1 MAFWNTKKPQTP
13 PEPDIRTYEAEPPH
27 YEPVEHPPRFRYAL
41 STDGVYRKP
50 ALRQDK
56 ALISCVG
63 DMLAEEKLYKSHLIG
78 GRTDFHDVFTF
89 VRPYFAAS
97 DLTVGN
103 LETML
108 CAAAPYTGEQ
118 YKVDGKYH
126 CNAPQSFLDAVR
138 QAGFDFLML
147 ANNHNLDCGA
157 AGIRETLNRID
168 DAGLMRTGLF
178 AGPAERR
185 FALVEVNGIRLAL
198 LSWSTWYNR
207 NETRLTGEGRRALLN
222 EYAPDR
228 AASDIA
234 AARAAGAEFVLTYI
248 HWGVDAEY
256 KTEPSASMRRM
267 AQELADA
274 GADYIVGSHTHSV
287 QPHDLITARDGRI
300 VPVAWSMGNFVTSEL
315 MSVSRSTGILQI
327 ELTRQN
333 GKVRV
338 TGETF
343 IPCYIPDSACGLSY
357 PVLPERSI
365 TGEGK
370 QAMQKGAKLLLA
382 TEQIGDYPC
391 MVVDDTFQAYA
402 RIVRA
407 CRACY
412 TPKTISITGS
422 IGKTTATELI
432 YTVVSSKFN
441 THRNTGSA
449 NNFRYCGSVVQD
461 LKQEHQVYV
470 QELMEGPP
478 YGAAASIAQLV
489 RPDIAVMTLVGTSH
503 MEIFGSQQRIWESC
517 LGVLILNGDDP
528 FQRNAEIKDRK
539 ALYYGIADERADY
552 RAVNIKNLEMG
563 MSFDVQHDG
572 TVTPVVLHC
581 FGQHNILYALAA
593 FAAGKLIGMTDKEV
607 TDGIARY
614 RTSGIRQNLVSYGG
628 VRLYLDCYNAS
639 VESMQSALTT
649 VSAIP
654 VNGQGRRI
662 AVLADI
668 KEGGA
673 DVVEYHRQVG
683 RAAAASQ
690 FNALFCYGDDARYIA
705 EEARANA
712 ALDVHYFPTKAEL
725 TDALRAYIREQDLLL
740 FKGSHSMELE
750 DVVDK
755 LFGTWYHEEFER
767 YDFKTRELKT
777 KDLAF
782 RLYTDHAVVTKKLT
796 TVADVEIP
804 ACVEELPV
812 TGIERSVFSGS
823 KYTESVTFPDTLTN
837 IRYCAFYKTN
847 KLKTVST
854 PPSVRII
861 DNSAFSTCE
870 NLRTVEIAEGC
881 THLGYRAFGNCKALE
896 KITIPATVRQI
907 GGECFLNCEKLTIH
921 GKAGSYAQQYAKGH
935 GIPFCAE

>member
-1 MAFWNTKKPQTP
+1 M
-13 PEPDIRTYEAEPPH
+13 
-27 YEPVEHPPRFRYAL
+27 
-41 STDGVYRKP
+41 
-50 ALRQDK
+50 
-56 ALISCVG
+56 
-63 DMLAEEKLYKSHLIG
+63 
-78 GRTDFHDVFTF
+78 
-89 VRPYFAAS
+89 
-97 DLTVGN
+97 
-103 LETML
+103 
-108 CAAAPYTGEQ
+108 
-118 YKVDGKYH
+118 
-126 CNAPQSFLDAVR
+126 
-138 QAGFDFLML
+138 
-147 ANNHNLDCGA
+147 
-157 AGIRETLNRID
+157 
-168 DAGLMRTGLF
+168 
-178 AGPAERR
+178 
-185 FALVEVNGIRLAL
+185 VN
-198 LSWSTWYNR
+198 
-207 NETRLTGEGRRALLN
+207 
-222 EYAPDR
+222 
-228 AASDIA
+228 
-234 AARAAGAEFVLTYI
+234 
-248 HWGVDAEY
+248 
-256 KTEPSASMRRM
+256 
-267 AQELADA
+267 
-274 GADYIVGSHTHSV
+274 
-287 QPHDLITARDGRI
+287 
-300 VPVAWSMGNFVTSEL
+300 
-315 MSVSRSTGILQI
+315 
-327 ELTRQN
+327 
-333 GKVRV
+333 
-338 TGETF
+338 
-343 IPCYIPDSACGLSY
+343 
-357 PVLPERSI
+357 
-365 TGEGK
+365 
-370 QAMQKGAKLLLA
+370 
-382 TEQIGDYPC
+382 
-391 MVVDDTFQAYA
+391 
-402 RIVRA
+402 
-407 CRACY
+407 
-412 TPKTISITGS
+412 
-422 IGKTTATELI
+422 
-432 YTVVSSKFN
+432 SKFN

-517 LGVLILNGDDP
+517 LGVQEGMPADGVLILNGDDP

-767 YDFKTRELKT
+767 YDFKTREFKT

-861 DNSAFSTCE
+861 DNSAFSTCA

-921 GKAGSYAQQYAKGH
+921 GKAGSYAEQYARGH
-935 GIPFCAE
+935 SIPFCAE